1 MLFYFIAFIVAQY
14 LNLSSRIESLTS
26 KDVDLTESTLI
37 KYGCSNGM
45 ILFLMINSII
55 LLFVYNI
62 FWDLLVSLMFL
73 FMCLQAYVNFIVFPI
88 IVEEKEEE
96 LTLRISSMIGFLL
109 FVIFYLI
116 V

>member
-1 MLFYFIAFIVAQY
+1 MLFYLVMFVIAEY
-14 LNLSSRIESLTS
+14 LNLSSRIESLTL
-26 KDVDLTESTLI
+26 KDIDLTKSTLI

-45 ILFLMINSII
+45 IFFLMIDSII

-62 FWDLLVSLMFL
+62 FLDLLLALIFL
-73 FMCLQAYVNFIVFPI
+73 FMSLQAYVNFIAFPI

-96 LTLRISSMIGFLL
+96 LTLRISSIIGFLS